1 MCTQAARLK
10 DSFGVEEEEER
21 LPGATNQDVHPCRK
35 AVPEAGQ
42 AESSKG
48 IWQLLDQVKGQR
60 EDEVRSQG
68 CRYPGSESN
77 QFGTKHR
84 RL

>member
-21 LPGATNQDVHPCRK
+21 LPGATNQDAHPYPK

-48 IWQLLDQVKGQR
+48 LKGCLR
-60 EDEVRSQG
+60 G
-68 CRYPGSESN
+68 C
-77 QFGTKHR
+77 
-84 RL
+84 